1 MTNVVKGDV
10 VKDSYGKN
18 YDVLEVHEHNILVL
32 EQGKPYW
39 ERICMGRFDFNAYF
53 RSADEPLADIP
64 IPSDDEDEFD
74 EEEDEE

>member
-1 MTNVVKGDV
+1 MTNVVKGNV
-10 VKDSYGKN
+10 VKDSYGKS

-64 IPSDDEDEFD
+64 LPSDEDDFD
-74 EEEDEE
+74 EEDEEE